1 MAARGRKPKPT
12 ALKELEGNPG
22 KRSLNPS
29 EPKPPQKAPSCP
41 AWLEKEAKRVWRRL
55 SKGMEQL
62 GILTE
67 LDRAAFAGYCQ
78 AYARWKE
85 AETFLTQHGSLVK
98 TPNGYWQQV
107 PQVSIAQSN
116 LKQMMNIAAQ
126 FGLTPSA
133 RSRIIACS
141 GESAPQDD
149 MERLLTGGGTE

>member
-1 MAARGRKPKPT
+1 MAATQQRYG
-12 ALKELEGNPG
+12 
-22 KRSLNPS
+22 
-29 EPKPPQKAPSCP
+29 
-41 AWLEKEAKRVWRRL
+41 
-55 SKGMEQL
+55 
-62 GILTE
+62 
-67 LDRAAFAGYCQ
+67 AAGHFNRTRPGYCQ